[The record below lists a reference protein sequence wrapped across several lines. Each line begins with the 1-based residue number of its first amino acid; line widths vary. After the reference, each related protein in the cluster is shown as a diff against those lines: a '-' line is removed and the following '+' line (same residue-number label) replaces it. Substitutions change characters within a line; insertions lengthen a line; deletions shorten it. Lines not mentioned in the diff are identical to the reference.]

1 MTINM
6 KEGQMEYSKKVL
18 VVASAGGHLTQAMC
32 ATSTCDNIAL
42 VSNKKNIN
50 SDKIKRIY
58 KIWDTQ
64 HNLFIHLANIF
75 FALYVLLRERP
86 SVVFSTGGP
95 IVLPF
100 ALLCKLLPIKFV
112 YLDTLSRVV
121 ELSNTGKLVKKYHL
135 YNDFFCQWK
144 EIAAKNNV
152 KYIGKSFDILCENT
166 YQVETKKNEGCPL
179 ILVTVGTSQY
189 DFSRLF
195 SMLSTLPLYQDKR
208 VKWVI
213 QAAHN
218 TLEKL
223 PANGEIVEMISRDEM
238 ESLVKQSS
246 LVISHCGIGSINLML
261 SYQKK
266 VFFVPRVAK
275 YNEFSDD
282 HQLQIA
288 NEISSDLFTVTF
300 PDTAM
305 PVLTYETLAACEM
318 LIAPVDTT
326 NYSMAKALSKTFSS

>member
-1 MTINM
+1 M
-6 KEGQMEYSKKVL
+6 SKNKVL
-18 VVASAGGHLTQAMC
+18 VIASAGGHLTQAMC
-32 ATSTCDNIAL
+32 ATSSCENIAL
-42 VSNKKNIN
+42 VSNKKNI
-50 SDKIKRIY
+50 SHDKIKRIY

-64 HNLFIHLANIF
+64 NNPFIHFFNVF
-75 FALYVLLRERP
+75 FALYVLFRERP

-121 ELSNTGKLVKKYHL
+121 ELSNTGKLVEKYNL
-135 YNDFFCQWK
+135 YNDFFCQWQD
-144 EIAAKNNV
+144 IATKNNAN
-152 KYIGKSFDILCENT
+152 YIGKCFDILCENN
-166 YQVETKKNEGCPL
+166 YKISSQSVVGCPV
-179 ILVTVGTSQY
+179 ILVTVGTNQY
-189 DFSRLF
+189 DFNRLF
-195 SMLSTLPLYQDKR
+195 TMLAELPLYNDKR

-213 QAAHN
+213 QASHN
-218 TLEKL
+218 KVEHL
-223 PANGEIVEMISRDEM
+223 PANGEVVEMISRDEM

-266 VFFVPRVAK
+266 VVFVPRVAK

-288 NEISSDLFTVTF
+288 NEIGSDLFTVVL
-300 PDTAM
+300 PDTPM
-305 PVLTYETLAACEM
+305 PKITYEELAEREI
-318 LIAPVDTT
+318 LTEPVDTT
-326 NYSMAKALSKTFSS
+326 NYVMAKALKNIFFS

>member
-1 MTINM
+1 M
-6 KEGQMEYSKKVL
+6 KNKVL

-32 ATSTCDNIAL
+32 ATSSCDNIAL

-50 SDKIKRIY
+50 NDKIKNIY

-64 HNLFIHLANIF
+64 HNPFIHFFNLF

-86 SVVFSTGGP
+86 RVVFSTGGP

-135 YNDFFCQWK
+135 YNDFYCQWQ

-152 KYIGKSFDILCENT
+152 QYIGKCFDILGENKYET
-166 YQVETKKNEGCPL
+166 ETKKCNEKPL

-189 DFSRLF
+189 DFKRLF
-195 SMLSTLPLYQDKR
+195 ALLAELPLYQDKR

-218 TLEKL
+218 KVVHM
-223 PANGEIVEMISRDEM
+223 PANGEVVEMISRDEM

-261 SYQKK
+261 SYQKNV
-266 VFFVPRVAK
+266 VFIPRVAQ
-275 YNEFSDD
+275 YDEFSDD

-288 NEISSDLFTVTF
+288 NEISSNLFTVTL
-300 PDTAM
+300 PDTPM
-305 PVLTYETLAACEM
+305 PELTFEELAEREI
-318 LIAPVDTT
+318 LTTPVDTT
-326 NYSMAKALSKTFSS
+326 NYSMSKALSRAFFS